1 MRHYIL
7 RFILVV
13 ILAVSVLDIYAYPQ
27 HLDYYK
33 WAHIPSK
40 VLYNK
45 SLSSPSNKEMVDS
58 AFIYA
63 TLVCSRY
70 SKKLDTEEKII
81 CAKAYSRLLYLYYS
95 FYNDFSKAY
104 DCILKAD
111 EIRQEI
117 NIDMPDLDVN
127 IGCFYNLLW
136 DLNHDEVA
144 MKQAVKY
151 YKKAFMASCKLKQR
165 GVFNNSFLNLL
176 QLNIDDFKEMQ
187 QLYKFYSKATEEM
200 KDPLYKFNKSSY
212 KALLLSHQGKY
223 NEALKVI
230 DSITIPCI
238 NVNLEGRLK
247 FLFFVF
253 KAHIYD
259 ESSDVV
265 NAMKQMS
272 MAETVAL
279 QYNINENRLYAYKN
293 LAKYYKFLGND
304 YDYLKY
310 SNNFFSLKD
319 SLFGFGQIA
328 YISSLKF
335 KHKMDNM
342 NDEIRDIKQKKEKQ
356 SMFFVLFLIIFVI
369 VLVASLLMYFK
380 NKELNKKNK
389 TLYQNYTELCKVES
403 LNNRY
408 RTEKENLKEKLKI
421 ECKSIDNDEE
431 IENKH
436 KYSTSALQ
444 DEEKLVIL
452 DKILSI
458 MENVEEISS
467 SDFSAYRLAELTGIK
482 YNYVSQ
488 VINEKYGCSFNAL
501 LNKYRVKEVCRR
513 FADVEN
519 YGMYTTEAISKSV
532 GFKTRPTF
540 INSFKKETGMT
551 PYQYLKIL
559 KSEEGK

>member
-187 QLYKFYSKATEEM
+187 QLYKFYSKATVVM
-200 KDPLYKFNKSSY
+200 LYN
-212 KALLLSHQGKY
+212 
-223 NEALKVI
+223 
-230 DSITIPCI
+230 
-238 NVNLEGRLK
+238 
-247 FLFFVF
+247 
-253 KAHIYD
+253 
-259 ESSDVV
+259 
-265 NAMKQMS
+265 
-272 MAETVAL
+272 
-279 QYNINENRLYAYKN
+279 
-293 LAKYYKFLGND
+293 
-304 YDYLKY
+304 
-310 SNNFFSLKD
+310 
-319 SLFGFGQIA
+319 
-328 YISSLKF
+328 
-335 KHKMDNM
+335 
-342 NDEIRDIKQKKEKQ
+342 
-356 SMFFVLFLIIFVI
+356 
-369 VLVASLLMYFK
+369 
-380 NKELNKKNK
+380 
-389 TLYQNYTELCKVES
+389 
-403 LNNRY
+403 
-408 RTEKENLKEKLKI
+408 
-421 ECKSIDNDEE
+421 
-431 IENKH
+431 
-436 KYSTSALQ
+436 
-444 DEEKLVIL
+444 
-452 DKILSI
+452 
-458 MENVEEISS
+458 
-467 SDFSAYRLAELTGIK
+467 
-482 YNYVSQ
+482 
-488 VINEKYGCSFNAL
+488 
-501 LNKYRVKEVCRR
+501 
-513 FADVEN
+513 
-519 YGMYTTEAISKSV
+519 
-532 GFKTRPTF
+532 
-540 INSFKKETGMT
+540 
-551 PYQYLKIL
+551 
-559 KSEEGK
+559 